1 MREITLS
8 GMRFHALV
16 GILDHERFT
25 PQPIEV
31 DLLVRVGVDSSAPV
45 VDYRMLYDVA
55 ARVLGSH
62 TGLLEEV
69 AERIASGVLSLD
81 DRIRSTRVAVRK
93 PQVALPGPVGFAQ
106 VAVERANPE

>member
-1 MREITLS
+1 
-8 GMRFHALV
+8 
-16 GILDHERFT
+16 
-25 PQPIEV
+25 
-31 DLLVRVGVDSSAPV
+31 
-45 VDYRMLYDVA
+45 MLYDVA
-55 ARVLGSH
+55 ARALGSH